1 MHVGKLLLKMGQSE
15 WPCSLVGK
23 EIYDFLEG
31 VDDLVVELVLFL
43 YVGMDWRGCVNINFT
58 KDTPCL
64 SLSFH
69 IFIFSHLY

>member
-1 MHVGKLLLKMGQSE
+1 
-15 WPCSLVGK
+15 LVGK

-58 KDTPCL
+58 KGKPGDDKDNII
-64 SLSFH
+64 S
-69 IFIFSHLY
+69 IFIFSKT